1 MRGEPSSPTLQ
12 QENVP
17 LGAQARDQDLSVCSM
32 FASAALP
39 QRQGRHCLIGSTA
52 ARRRCFCVTFFREIF
67 KSFKSFKDK
76 NTSIKSSMQK
86 ETELC
91 ASWSMHTACKDTP
104 THSYGV
110 HLEQHPHLRQPK
122 YNLSHITHHKQN
134 AEPVHSSGQAAAG
147 RPLASRAP
155 RLLPPYLLLYA
166 GSGGGGGGGGSS
178 KIRGRD
184 RLLAA
189 PTLE

>member
-1 MRGEPSSPTLQ
+1 MCAQ
-12 QENVP
+12 QQVC
-17 LGAQARDQDLSVCSM
+17 LSGT
-32 FASAALP
+32 ASAAGAALSHWQHCRP
-39 QRQGRHCLIGSTA
+39 TTMFLCHIFQRDQIIQIIQRQTHQ
-52 ARRRCFCVTFFREIF
+52 
-67 KSFKSFKDK
+67 
-76 NTSIKSSMQK
+76 IKSSMQK
-86 ETELC
+86 DRC
-91 ASWSMHTACKDTP
+91 AWSMHTACKDTP

-110 HLEQHPHLRQPK
+110 HLEQHPHLVGNPRPK
-122 YNLSHITHHKQN
+122 YDLSHITHHNQN

>member
-12 QENVP
+12 QENVL
-17 LGAQARDQDLSVCSM
+17 LGALQSTGSGLECVQHVCLSGT
-32 FASAALP
+32 ASAAACRGGTVSL
-39 QRQGRHCLIGSTA
+39 A
-52 ARRRCFCVTFFREIF
+52 AQPPDDDVFVSHFSERF

-76 NTSIKSSMQK
+76 H
-86 ETELC
+86 TELKAAGRPLC
-91 ASWSMHTACKDTP
+91 AWSMHTACKDTP

-122 YNLSHITHHKQN
+122 YDLSHITHHNQN